1 MSTVTKRAFD
11 GALRPVEKAA
21 FWATVGFPLIWGW
34 YLFIDRDEPDW
45 TTTFMLLVV
54 NAAVLYVGHEGA

>member
-1 MSTVTKRAFD
+1 MSTVTTRAFD

-21 FWATVGFPLIWGW
+21 FWGAVAFPLVWIW
-34 YLFIDRDEPDW
+34 YLVLDPDEPDW
-45 TTTFMLLVV
+45 TTTFMLLAV